1 MGKLEQKEKK
11 DLDKK
16 QGSRTAKEVEKEAK
30 EKAQLEMLIGDTEAK
45 SKAKQLEKEANDP
58 RFDSIIAKDGKYATP
73 PIRNIAKSLRAIIKC
88 LRLSL
93 GTRDAS
99 TEGVFN

>member
-1 MGKLEQKEKK
+1 
-11 DLDKK
+11 LDKK

-58 RFDSIIAKDGKYATP
+58 RFDSIIAKDGKYAIDPTHKEYRK
-73 PIRNIAKSLRAIIKC
+73 I
-88 LRLSL
+88 
-93 GTRDAS
+93 T
-99 TEGVFN
+99 